1 MSRFPLKNPRPDFEA
16 LEGVLLGRQ
25 EPKRA
30 HIIDVADAEVIKH
43 LSQTLM
49 EEDFPEMDESLF
61 SGGSDSHRQKKLTGF
76 LAGRGFKL
84 LDGELDEVRIRR
96 DIAFY
101 YRMGVDFVPD
111 FAPGL
116 YMGSMIAALAAEEG
130 LAGGGARHAADTAEE
145 KLSRGQRNWQ
155 EEKTGI
161 IRSWEDF
168 ERIPWD
174 RVYLD
179 ALGMDEYYRYFGKQ
193 LPDGMT
199 VTAISGIFE
208 PGLVGA
214 LFGFEDL
221 CYFLY
226 EQPDLVRAVAEK
238 WGQLNF
244 DLYERMISA
253 KCVGLLWH
261 VDDMAYSKQTMISV
275 EHLRELILPWLKQY
289 ADLAHERDK
298 MVWLHCCGNIYPL
311 MEDLIEDVGFD
322 AKHSFED
329 SVMPVAE
336 HMETYGQRL
345 AGLGG
350 VDMDKL
356 CRLPEN
362 ELRAYCRSILD
373 ACMPYGRFAYGSGN
387 SITNYVPLDNVLAM
401 LEEGYNYR

>member
-1 MSRFPLKNPRPDFEA
+1 MRQFPLKDPQPDFEA
-16 LEGVLLGRQ
+16 LKRALLGEEQPERV
-25 EPKRA
+25 
-30 HIIDVADAEVIKH
+30 HIIDVADAEVIKDLAEH
-43 LSQTLM
+43 VM
-49 EEDFPEMDESLF
+49 EEDFPSMDESLF
-61 SGGSDSHRQKKLTGF
+61 SGGSDSHRLKKLTGF
-76 LAGRGFKL
+76 LAGNGFKL
-84 LDGELDEVRIRR
+84 IDGELDEVRIRR

-101 YRMGVDFVPD
+101 YRMGLDIVPD

-116 YMGSMIAALAAEEG
+116 YMGSMIAALATEEG
-130 LAGGGARHAADTAEE
+130 LAGGGARRAADTAQER
-145 KLSRGQRNWQ
+145 LSRGQRNWQ

-174 RVYLD
+174 RVDLD
-179 ALGMDEYYRYFGKQ
+179 VLEMDDYYRYFEEQ
-193 LPDGMT
+193 LPDGMA

-221 CYFLY
+221 CCFLY

-238 WGQLNF
+238 WGQLNLE
-244 DLYERMISA
+244 LYERMISA
-253 KCVGLLWH
+253 KCVGVLWH

-275 EHLRELILPWLKQY
+275 DHLRELILPWLKKY
-289 ADLAHERDK
+289 ADLAHDRDK

-311 MEDLIEDVGFD
+311 MEDLIERVGFD

-329 SVMPVAE
+329 SVMPVTQ
-336 HMETYGQRL
+336 HMETYGRRI

-356 CRLPEN
+356 CRLPVD
-362 ELRAYCRSILD
+362 ELRDYCRSILD

-387 SITNYVPLDNVLAM
+387 SIANYVPTRNVLAM

>member
-1 MSRFPLKNPRPDFEA
+1 MRQFPLENPKPDFEA
-16 LEGVLLGRQ
+16 LKSALLGEKQ
-25 EPKRA
+25 PKRV

-43 LSQTLM
+43 LTDALM
-49 EEDFPEMDESLF
+49 EEDFPSMDESLF
-61 SGGSDSHRQKKLTGF
+61 SGGSDSHRLKKLTGF
-76 LAGRGFKL
+76 LAGEGFKL
-84 LDGELDEVRIRR
+84 IDGELDEIRIRR

-101 YRMGVDFVPD
+101 YRMGLDIVPD

-130 LAGGGARHAADTAEE
+130 LAGGGARHAADTAQER
-145 KLSRGQRNWQ
+145 LSRGQRNWQ

-161 IRSWEDF
+161 IRSWQDF

-174 RVYLD
+174 RVDLD
-179 ALGMDEYYRYFGKQ
+179 VLEMDDYYRYFGEQ
-193 LPDGMT
+193 LPNGMA

-244 DLYERMISA
+244 ELYERMISA
-253 KCVGLLWH
+253 KCVGVLWH

-275 EHLRELILPWLKQY
+275 EHLRELILPWLKKY
-289 ADLAHERDK
+289 ADLAHDRDK

-311 MEDLIEDVGFD
+311 MEDLIEVVGFD

-329 SVMPVAE
+329 SVMPVAQ
-336 HMETYGQRL
+336 HMETYGRRI

-356 CRLPEN
+356 CRLPVD
-362 ELRAYCRSILD
+362 ELRGYCRSILD
-373 ACMPYGRFAYGSGN
+373 ACTPYGRFAYGSGN
-387 SITNYVPLDNVLAM
+387 SIANYVPTENVLAM